1 MSFPIRS
8 PRTRTG
14 GIVLLAR
21 IIDKI
26 RLDAAN
32 QLPIGYHVGF
42 VPGNRTFDDRLCRFL
57 NLDWDAFKSQVLAG
71 GSDDEILAWAFAH
84 GRQPDAEQIE
94 VWNTFMEKRGWRD
107 SASPGFAKSKA
118 DAGFDQRDDIQTY
131 FDLMD
136 AEEGH
141 AP

>member
-1 MSFPIRS
+1 MPFPIRS

-14 GIVLLAR
+14 GIFLLAR

-32 QLPIGYHVGF
+32 QLPLGYHVGLI
-42 VPGNRTFDDRLCRFL
+42 PGNRTFDDRLCRFL
-57 NLDWDAFKSQVLAG
+57 NLDWDDLKSRVLLG
-71 GSDDEILAWAFAH
+71 GTDDEILAWAFAH

-107 SASPGFAKSKA
+107 SASPGFAKNKA
-118 DAGFDQRDDIQTY
+118 DSDFADRDDIQTY